1 MTSRIKILRRYSM
14 GAILIVLILVFAV
27 IGIPIAFSLGISS
40 LITLIVEG
48 YPLMV
53 VPQKLF
59 GGMDSFPL
67 LAIPFFMLSGEL
79 MNGGG
84 LNKRIIRVANAF
96 LGNLPGSLPII
107 TIVASAFF
115 AAISGSAV
123 ATVAAIGGITIPAM
137 IKQGYPDHYAAGVAS
152 SASIVGPII
161 PPSITL
167 IVYGSS
173 LQLSISSLFLAS
185 VVPGIIMSLSFILI
199 AVYQAK
205 KNSYPRE
212 GKVSFKEKVD
222 AVKDGFWALMMPI
235 IILGGIFS
243 GKFTPTE
250 AAVVS
255 VVYAFV
261 IGLFVYKG
269 FKLKD
274 LPRIL
279 GESAISTATIM
290 LILATSKILAWVI
303 TVINLPTMVANA
315 ILGITNN
322 AFLIL
327 MLINFILL
335 IVGCLMEANAAV
347 IILIPILVPIVKQLG
362 MSEITFGVL
371 MTVNLCLG
379 LLTPPVGICLLLGSQ
394 MAESKFEKAVVS
406 MLPYFAVGLITL
418 LLTTYVPSLT
428 LWLPGLM

>member
-1 MTSRIKILRRYSM
+1 M
-14 GAILIVLILVFAV
+14 GAVLIILILVFSA
-27 IGIPIAFSLGISS
+27 IGIPIAYSLGISS
-40 LITLIVEG
+40 LITVIQQGL
-48 YPLMV
+48 PLMV
-53 VPQKLF
+53 IPQKLF
-59 GGMDSFPL
+59 NGMDSFPL
-67 LAIPFFMLSGEL
+67 LAIPFFMLSGDL

-96 LGNLPGSLPII
+96 LGDLPGSLPII

-167 IVYGSS
+167 IVYGAS
-173 LQLSISSLFLAS
+173 LQLSISKLFLAS
-185 VVPGIIMSLSFILI
+185 AVPGLLLCVSFIVVAI
-199 AVYQAK
+199 YQAK
-205 KNSYPRE
+205 KHNFPKE
-212 GKVSFKEKVD
+212 GKTDWKEKIT
-222 AVKDGFWALMMPI
+222 ALKDGFWALMMPV

-243 GKFTPTE
+243 GLFTPTE

-255 VVYAFV
+255 VVYAFI

-269 FKLKD
+269 FTIKD

-279 GESAISTATIM
+279 GEAAVSTATIM

-303 TVINLPTMVANA
+303 TVIKLPVMVASA
-315 ILGITNN
+315 ILGLTDSS
-322 AFLIL
+322 FLIF
-327 MLINFILL
+327 MLINIILL
-335 IVGCLMEANAAV
+335 IVGCLMEANAAI
-347 IILIPILVPIVKQLG
+347 IILIPILVPIITQLG
-362 MSEITFGVL
+362 MSPITFGVL

-379 LLTPPVGICLLLGSQ
+379 LLTPPVGVCLLLGSQ
-394 MAESKFEKAVVS
+394 MAGSKFEKAVVS
-406 MLPYFAVGLITL
+406 MIPFFAVGIIVL
-418 LLTTYVPSLT
+418 LLTTFVPALT
-428 LWLPGLM
+428 LWLPSLI

>member
-1 MTSRIKILRRYSM
+1 M
-14 GAILIVLILVFAV
+14 GALLIILILVFAA
-27 IGIPIAFSLGISS
+27 IGIPIAYSLGISS
-40 LITLIVEG
+40 LITILAEG

-53 VPQKLF
+53 IPQKLF

-67 LAIPFFMLSGEL
+67 LAIPFFMLSGDL

-167 IVYGSS
+167 IVYGAS
-173 LQLSISSLFLAS
+173 LQLSISELFLAS
-185 VVPGIIMSLSFILI
+185 AIPGLLISLSFII
-199 AVYQAK
+199 VAIYQAK
-205 KNSYPRE
+205 KHNYPKE
-212 GKVSFKEKVD
+212 GKTNIKEKIN
-222 AVKDGFWALMMPI
+222 AVKDGFWALMMPV

-243 GKFTPTE
+243 GLFTPTE

-255 VVYAFV
+255 VVYSLI

-269 FKLKD
+269 FTIKELPKL
-274 LPRIL
+274 L
-279 GESAISTATIM
+279 GEAAVSTATIM

-303 TVINLPTMVANA
+303 TVINLPVMVADA
-315 ILGITNN
+315 ILGLTDS
-322 AFLIL
+322 AFLIML
-327 MLINFILL
+327 LINIILL
-335 IVGCLMEANAAV
+335 IVGCLMEANAAI
-347 IILIPILVPIVKQLG
+347 IILIPILVPIVTQLG
-362 MSEITFGVL
+362 MSPITFGVL
-371 MTVNLCLG
+371 MTINLCLG
-379 LLTPPVGICLLLGSQ
+379 LLTPPVGVCLLLGSQ

-406 MLPYFAVGLITL
+406 MLPFFAVGLIIL
-418 LLTTYVPSLT
+418 MLTTYVPTLT
-428 LWLPGLM
+428 LWLPSLI

>member
-1 MTSRIKILRRYSM
+1 M
-14 GAILIVLILVFAV
+14 GAVLIILILVFSA
-27 IGIPIAFSLGISS
+27 IGIPIAYSLGISS
-40 LITLIVEG
+40 LVTVIQQGL
-48 YPLMV
+48 PLMV
-53 VPQKLF
+53 IPQKLF
-59 GGMDSFPL
+59 NGMDSFPL
-67 LAIPFFMLSGEL
+67 LAIPFFMLSGDL

-96 LGNLPGSLPII
+96 LGDLPGSLPII

-167 IVYGSS
+167 IVYGAS
-173 LQLSISSLFLAS
+173 LQLSISKLFLAS
-185 VVPGIIMSLSFILI
+185 AVPGLLLSVSFII
-199 AVYQAK
+199 VAIYQAK
-205 KNSYPRE
+205 KHNFPKE
-212 GKVSFKEKVD
+212 GKADWKEKIS
-222 AVKDGFWALMMPI
+222 ALKDGFWALMMPV

-243 GKFTPTE
+243 GLFTPTE

-255 VVYAFV
+255 VVYAFI

-269 FKLKD
+269 FTIKD

-279 GESAISTATIM
+279 GEAAVSTATIM

-303 TVINLPTMVANA
+303 TVIKLPVMVANA
-315 ILGITNN
+315 ILGLTDSS
-322 AFLIL
+322 FLIF
-327 MLINFILL
+327 MLINIILL
-335 IVGCLMEANAAV
+335 VVGCLMEANAAI
-347 IILIPILVPIVKQLG
+347 IILIPILVPIITQLG
-362 MSEITFGVL
+362 MSPITFGVL

-379 LLTPPVGICLLLGSQ
+379 LLTPPVGVCLLLGSQ
-394 MAESKFEKAVVS
+394 MAGSKFEKAVVS
-406 MLPYFAVGLITL
+406 MLPFFAVGLMVL
-418 LLTTYVPSLT
+418 LLTTYVPALT

>member
-1 MTSRIKILRRYSM
+1 M
-14 GAILIVLILVFAV
+14 GPLLIILILVFAA

-40 LITLIVEG
+40 LITIIAEG

-67 LAIPFFMLSGEL
+67 LAIPFFMLSGDL

-96 LGNLPGSLPII
+96 LGNFPGSLPII

-185 VVPGIIMSLSFILI
+185 AVPGIVMSISFILV

-205 KNSYPRE
+205 KNNYPRE
-212 GKVSFKEKVD
+212 GKTSIKEKVD
-222 AVKDGFWALMMPI
+222 AVKDGFWALMMPV

-255 VVYAFV
+255 VVYAFI

-269 FKLKD
+269 FTLKD
-274 LPRIL
+274 LPKIL
-279 GESAISTATIM
+279 GEAAVSTATIM

-315 ILGITNN
+315 ILGLTDN

-327 MLINFILL
+327 MLINIILL

-347 IILIPILVPIVKQLG
+347 IILIPILVPIVTQLG
-362 MSEITFGVL
+362 MSPITFGVL

-394 MAESKFEKAVVS
+394 MAESKFEKAVIS

-418 LLTTYVPSLT
+418 LLTTYVPALT

>member
-1 MTSRIKILRRYSM
+1 M
-14 GAILIVLILVFAV
+14 GLILIILILVFAA
-27 IGIPIAFSLGISS
+27 IGIPIAYSLGISS
-40 LITLIVEG
+40 LITILKEG
-48 YPLMV
+48 YPLIV
-53 VPQKLF
+53 IPQKLF

-67 LAIPFFMLSGEL
+67 LAIPFFMLSGDL

-96 LGNLPGSLPII
+96 LGDLPGSLPII

-161 PPSITL
+161 PPSIIL

-173 LQLSISSLFLAS
+173 LQLSISELFLAS
-185 VVPGIIMSLSFILI
+185 AVPGVLMSLAFI
-199 AVYQAK
+199 AVAIYQAK
-205 KNSYPRE
+205 KNNFPKE
-212 GKVSFKEKVD
+212 GKTSLREKIE
-222 AVKDGFWALMMPI
+222 AVKDGFWSLMMPV

-255 VVYAFV
+255 VVYAFI

-269 FKLKD
+269 FTLKD

-279 GESAISTATIM
+279 SEAAISTATIM

-303 TVINLPTMVANA
+303 TVINLPIMVANA
-315 ILGITNN
+315 ILGITDS

-327 MLINFILL
+327 LLINFILL
-335 IVGCLMEANAAV
+335 IVGCLMEANAAI
-347 IILIPILVPIVKQLG
+347 IILIPILVPIVTKLG
-362 MSEITFGVL
+362 MSPITFGVV

-379 LLTPPVGICLLLGSQ
+379 LLTPPVGVCLLLGSQ
-394 MAESKFEKAVVS
+394 IAESKFEKAVTS
-406 MLPYFAVGLITL
+406 MLPFFMVGLIVL
-418 LLTTYVPSLT
+418 FLTTYVPALT
-428 LWLPGLM
+428 LWLPGL

>member
-1 MTSRIKILRRYSM
+1 M
-14 GAILIVLILVFAV
+14 GAILIILILVFAA
-27 IGIPIAFSLGISS
+27 IGIPIAYSLGISS
-40 LITLIVEG
+40 LITIFHEG

-53 VPQKLF
+53 IPQKLF

-67 LAIPFFMLSGEL
+67 LAIPFFMLSGDL

-96 LGNLPGSLPII
+96 LGDLPGSLTII

-167 IVYGSS
+167 IVYGAS
-173 LQLSISSLFLAS
+173 LQLSISELFLAS
-185 VVPGIIMSLSFILI
+185 AIPGVLMSIAFLIL

-205 KNSYPRE
+205 KNNYPRE
-212 GKVSFKEKVD
+212 GKTSWPEKIK
-222 AVKDGFWALMMPI
+222 AVKDGFWALMMPV

-243 GKFTPTE
+243 GTFTPTE

-255 VVYAFV
+255 VVYAFI
-261 IGLFVYKG
+261 IGFFVYKG
-269 FKLKD
+269 FTLKD
-274 LPRIL
+274 LPKL
-279 GESAISTATIM
+279 LSEAAVSTATIM

-303 TVINLPTMVANA
+303 TVINLPTMVAGA
-315 ILGITNN
+315 ILGLTDS
-322 AFLIL
+322 AFLIF

-335 IVGCLMEANAAV
+335 IVGCLMEANAAI
-347 IILIPILVPIVKQLG
+347 IILIPILVPIVTKLG
-362 MSEITFGVL
+362 MSPVTFGVV

-379 LLTPPVGICLLLGSQ
+379 LLTPPVGVCLLLGSQ
-394 MAESKFEKAVVS
+394 IAESKFEKAVVS
-406 MLPYFAVGLITL
+406 MLPYFAIGFVVL
-418 LLTTYVPSLT
+418 LLTTYVPALT

>member
-1 MTSRIKILRRYSM
+1 M
-14 GAILIVLILVFAV
+14 GAVLIILILLFSVV
-27 IGIPIAFSLGISS
+27 GIPIAYSLGISS
-40 LITLIVEG
+40 LVTIIHEG
-48 YPLMV
+48 FPLMV
-53 VPQKLF
+53 IPQKLF

-67 LAIPFFMLSGEL
+67 LAIPFFMLSGDL

-167 IVYGSS
+167 IVYGAS
-173 LQLSISSLFLAS
+173 LQLSISELFLAS
-185 VVPGIIMSLSFILI
+185 AVPGLLISLAFIIVAI
-199 AVYQAK
+199 YQAK
-205 KNSYPRE
+205 KHNYPRE
-212 GKVSFKEKVD
+212 GKADIKEKIE
-222 AVKDGFWALMMPI
+222 AVKDGFWALMMPA

-243 GKFTPTE
+243 GLFTPTE
-250 AAVVS
+250 AAVVA
-255 VVYAFV
+255 VVYSFI

-269 FKLKD
+269 FTVKD
-274 LPRIL
+274 LPKIL
-279 GESAISTATIM
+279 SEAAISTATIM

-303 TVINLPTMVANA
+303 TVINLPVMVADA
-315 ILGITNN
+315 ILGLTSST
-322 AFLIL
+322 FLIML
-327 MLINFILL
+327 LINMILL
-335 IVGCLMEANAAV
+335 IVGCLMEANAAI
-347 IILIPILVPIVKQLG
+347 IILIPILVPIVTQLG
-362 MSEITFGVL
+362 MSPITFGVM
-371 MTVNLCLG
+371 MTINLCLG
-379 LLTPPVGICLLLGSQ
+379 LLTPPVGVCLLLGSQ
-394 MAESKFEKAVVS
+394 MAGSKFEQAVAS
-406 MLPYFAVGLITL
+406 MLPFFAVGLIVL
-418 LLTTYVPSLT
+418 FLTTYVPALT

>member
-1 MTSRIKILRRYSM
+1 M
-14 GAILIVLILVFAV
+14 GVILIILILVFAA

-40 LITLIVEG
+40 LITIIVEG
-48 YPLMV
+48 YPLVV

-67 LAIPFFMLSGEL
+67 LAIPFFMLSGDL

-161 PPSITL
+161 PPSIAL

-185 VVPGIIMSLSFILI
+185 AIPGVLMSLVFILV

-205 KNSYPRE
+205 KNNYPRE
-212 GKVSFKEKVD
+212 GKISFAEKMD
-222 AVKDGFWALMMPI
+222 AVKDGFWALMMPA

-243 GKFTPTE
+243 GLFTPTE

-255 VVYAFV
+255 VVYAFI

-269 FKLKD
+269 FTIKD

-279 GESAISTATIM
+279 GEAAVSTATIM

-303 TVINLPTMVANA
+303 TVINLPVMVADA
-315 ILGITNN
+315 ILGLTDN

-327 MLINFILL
+327 MLINIILL
-335 IVGCLMEANAAV
+335 IVGCLMEANAAI
-347 IILIPILVPIVKQLG
+347 IILIPILVPIVTQLG
-362 MSEITFGVL
+362 MSPITFGVI

-394 MAESKFEKAVVS
+394 MAGSKFEKAVIS
-406 MLPYFAVGLITL
+406 MLPYFAVGLIVL
-418 LLTTYVPSLT
+418 LLTTFVPALT

>member
-1 MTSRIKILRRYSM
+1 M
-14 GAILIVLILVFAV
+14 GIILIILILVFAI

-40 LITLIVEG
+40 LVTIIAEG
-48 YPLMV
+48 YPLVV

-59 GGMDSFPL
+59 GGIDSFPL
-67 LAIPFFMLSGEL
+67 LAIPFFILSGEL

-185 VVPGIIMSLSFILI
+185 AVPGIFMTFAFILI
-199 AVYQAK
+199 AVYQAR
-205 KNSYPRE
+205 KNNYPRE
-212 GKVSFKEKVD
+212 GKTSFKEKFD
-222 AVKDGFWALMMPI
+222 AVKEGFWALMMPV

-243 GKFTPTE
+243 GTFTPTE

-255 VVYAFV
+255 VVYAFI

-269 FKLKD
+269 FTLKD
-274 LPRIL
+274 LPKIL
-279 GESAISTATIM
+279 GEAAVSASTIM

-315 ILGITNN
+315 ILGITDN

-327 MLINFILL
+327 MLVNIILL

-347 IILIPILVPIVKQLG
+347 IILIPILVPIVTQLG
-362 MSEITFGVL
+362 MSPITFGVL

-394 MAESKFEKAVVS
+394 MAGSKFEKAVIS

-418 LLTTYVPSLT
+418 MLTTFVPAIT

>member
-1 MTSRIKILRRYSM
+1 M

-315 ILGITNN
+315 ILGLTDN

>member
-1 MTSRIKILRRYSM
+1 M
-14 GAILIVLILVFAV
+14 GAVLIILILVFSA
-27 IGIPIAFSLGISS
+27 IGIPIAYSLGISS
-40 LITLIVEG
+40 LITVIQQGL
-48 YPLMV
+48 PLMV
-53 VPQKLF
+53 IPQKLF
-59 GGMDSFPL
+59 NGMDSFPL
-67 LAIPFFMLSGEL
+67 LAIPFFMLSGDL

-96 LGNLPGSLPII
+96 LGDLPGSLPII

-167 IVYGSS
+167 IVYGAS
-173 LQLSISSLFLAS
+173 LQLSISKLFLAS
-185 VVPGIIMSLSFILI
+185 AVPGLLLCVSFIVVAI
-199 AVYQAK
+199 YQAK
-205 KNSYPRE
+205 KHNFPKE
-212 GKVSFKEKVD
+212 GKTDWKEKIT
-222 AVKDGFWALMMPI
+222 ALKDGFWALMMPV

-243 GKFTPTE
+243 GLFTPTE

-255 VVYAFV
+255 VVYAFI

-269 FKLKD
+269 FTIKD

-279 GESAISTATIM
+279 GEAAVSTATIM

-303 TVINLPTMVANA
+303 TVIKLPVMVANA
-315 ILGITNN
+315 ILGLTDSS
-322 AFLIL
+322 FLIF
-327 MLINFILL
+327 MLINIILL
-335 IVGCLMEANAAV
+335 IVGCLMEANAAI
-347 IILIPILVPIVKQLG
+347 IILIPILVPIITQLG
-362 MSEITFGVL
+362 MSPITFGVL

-379 LLTPPVGICLLLGSQ
+379 LLTPPVGVCLLLGSQ
-394 MAESKFEKAVVS
+394 MAGSKFEKAVVS
-406 MLPYFAVGLITL
+406 MIPFFAVGIIVL
-418 LLTTYVPSLT
+418 LLTTFVPALT
-428 LWLPGLM
+428 LWLPSLI

>member
-1 MTSRIKILRRYSM
+1 M
-14 GAILIVLILVFAV
+14 GAILIILILVFSA
-27 IGIPIAFSLGISS
+27 IGIPIAYSLGISS
-40 LITLIVEG
+40 LITILHEG
-48 YPLMV
+48 LPLTV
-53 VPQKLF
+53 IPQKLL

-67 LAIPFFMLSGEL
+67 LAIPFFILSGDL

-167 IVYGSS
+167 IVYGAS
-173 LQLSISSLFLAS
+173 LQLSISELFLAS
-185 VVPGIIMSLSFILI
+185 AVPGIMLSLSFIAI
-199 AVYQAK
+199 AIYQAK
-205 KNSYPRE
+205 KHNYPKE
-212 GKVSFKEKVD
+212 GKVSIKEKID
-222 AVKDGFWALMMPI
+222 AVKDGFWALLMPVV
-235 IILGGIFS
+235 ILGGIFS
-243 GKFTPTE
+243 GYFTPTE
-250 AAVVS
+250 AAVVA
-255 VVYAFV
+255 VVYSFI

-269 FKLKD
+269 FTIKD
-274 LPRIL
+274 IPRL
-279 GESAISTATIM
+279 LSESAVSTATIM

-303 TVINLPTMVANA
+303 TVINLPVLVADA
-315 ILGITNN
+315 ILGITDS
-322 AFLIL
+322 AFLIML
-327 MLINFILL
+327 LINVILL
-335 IVGCLMEANAAV
+335 IVGCLMEANAAI
-347 IILIPILVPIVKQLG
+347 IILIPILVPIVTKLG
-362 MSEITFGVL
+362 MSPVTFGVL

-394 MAESKFEKAVVS
+394 IAESKFEKAVIS
-406 MLPYFAVGLITL
+406 MLPFFAIGLVIL
-418 LLTTYVPSLT
+418 MLTTYVPALT

>member
-1 MTSRIKILRRYSM
+1 M
-14 GAILIVLILVFAV
+14 GAILIILILIFAAV
-27 IGIPIAFSLGISS
+27 GIPIAYSLGISS
-40 LITLIVEG
+40 LITVVQQGLPLIVI
-48 YPLMV
+48 
-53 VPQKLF
+53 PQKLF
-59 GGMDSFPL
+59 AGIDSFPL
-67 LAIPFFMLSGEL
+67 LAIPFFMLSGDL

-137 IKQGYPDHYAAGVAS
+137 IKQGYPDHYAAGIAS

-167 IVYGSS
+167 IVYGAS
-173 LQLSISSLFLAS
+173 LQLSISKLFLAS
-185 VVPGIIMSLSFILI
+185 AVPGLILSGSFILVAI
-199 AVYQAK
+199 YQAK
-205 KNSYPRE
+205 KHNFPKE
-212 GKVSFKEKVD
+212 GKTDWKEKIT
-222 AVKDGFWALMMPI
+222 ALKEGFWALMMPV

-243 GKFTPTE
+243 GLFTPTE

-255 VVYAFV
+255 VVYALI

-269 FKLKD
+269 FTIKD
-274 LPRIL
+274 LPRLL
-279 GESAISTATIM
+279 GEAAVSTATIM

-303 TVINLPTMVANA
+303 TVIKLPTMVASA
-315 ILGITNN
+315 ILGLTDST
-322 AFLIL
+322 FLIF

-335 IVGCLMEANAAV
+335 IVGCLMEANAAI
-347 IILIPILVPIVKQLG
+347 IILIPILVPIVTQLG
-362 MSEITFGVL
+362 MSPITFGVL

-379 LLTPPVGICLLLGSQ
+379 LLTPPVGVCLLLGSQ
-394 MAESKFEKAVVS
+394 IAGSKFEKAVVS
-406 MLPYFAVGLITL
+406 MLPFFVVGIIVL
-418 LLTTYVPSLT
+418 LLVTYVPALT
-428 LWLPGLM
+428 LWLPSLMQ

>member
-1 MTSRIKILRRYSM
+1 M
-14 GAILIVLILVFAV
+14 GVILIIMILVFAA
-27 IGIPIAFSLGISS
+27 IGIPIAYSLGISS
-40 LITLIVEG
+40 LITILNEG
-48 YPLMV
+48 YPLIV
-53 VPQKLF
+53 IPQKLF

-67 LAIPFFMLSGEL
+67 LAIPFFMLSGDL

-96 LGNLPGSLPII
+96 LGDLPGSLPII

-173 LQLSISSLFLAS
+173 LQLSISELFLAS
-185 VVPGIIMSLSFILI
+185 AVPGILMSLAFILV

-205 KNSYPRE
+205 KNNFPRE
-212 GKVSFKEKVD
+212 GKTSWPEKM
-222 AVKDGFWALMMPI
+222 AALKDGFWALMMPVV
-235 IILGGIFS
+235 ILGGIFS
-243 GKFTPTE
+243 GMFTPTE
-250 AAVVS
+250 AAVIS
-255 VVYAFV
+255 VVYAFI

-269 FKLKD
+269 FTLKD
-274 LPRIL
+274 LPRL
-279 GESAISTATIM
+279 LSEAAVSTATIM

-315 ILGITNN
+315 ILGLTDSS
-322 AFLIL
+322 FLIF

-335 IVGCLMEANAAV
+335 IVGCLMEANAAI
-347 IILIPILVPIVKQLG
+347 IILIPILVPIVTQLG
-362 MSEITFGVL
+362 MSPITFGVL

-379 LLTPPVGICLLLGSQ
+379 LLTPPVGVCLLLGSQ
-394 MAESKFEKAVVS
+394 IAESKFEKSVIS
-406 MLPYFAVGLITL
+406 MLPFFAVGLIVL
-418 LLTTYVPSLT
+418 LLTTYVPAMT
-428 LWLPGLM
+428 LWLPGLL

>member
-1 MTSRIKILRRYSM
+1 M
-14 GAILIVLILVFAV
+14 GAVLIILILLFSA
-27 IGIPIAFSLGISS
+27 IGIPIAYSLGISS
-40 LITLIVEG
+40 LVTVVQQGL
-48 YPLMV
+48 PLMV
-53 VPQKLF
+53 IPQKLF
-59 GGMDSFPL
+59 NGMDSFPL
-67 LAIPFFMLSGEL
+67 LAIPFFMLSGDL

-96 LGNLPGSLPII
+96 LGDLPGSLPII

-167 IVYGSS
+167 IVYGAS
-173 LQLSISSLFLAS
+173 LQLSISKLFLAS
-185 VVPGIIMSLSFILI
+185 AVPGLLLSISFITVAI
-199 AVYQAK
+199 YQAK
-205 KNSYPRE
+205 KNNFPKE
-212 GKVSFKEKVD
+212 GKSDWKEKI
-222 AVKDGFWALMMPI
+222 AAIKDGFWALMMPV

-243 GKFTPTE
+243 GLFTPTE

-255 VVYAFV
+255 VVYAFI

-269 FKLKD
+269 FTIKD

-279 GESAISTATIM
+279 GEAAVSTATIM

-303 TVINLPTMVANA
+303 TVIKLPVMVANA
-315 ILGITNN
+315 ILGLTDSS
-322 AFLIL
+322 FLIF
-327 MLINFILL
+327 MLINIILL
-335 IVGCLMEANAAV
+335 VVGCLMEANAAI
-347 IILIPILVPIVKQLG
+347 IILIPILVPIITQLG
-362 MSEITFGVL
+362 MSPITFGVL

-379 LLTPPVGICLLLGSQ
+379 LLTPPVGVCLLLGSQ
-394 MAESKFEKAVVS
+394 MAGSKFEKAVVS
-406 MLPYFAVGLITL
+406 MLPFFVVGLIVL
-418 LLTTYVPSLT
+418 LLTTYVPALT

>member
-1 MTSRIKILRRYSM
+1 M
-14 GAILIVLILVFAV
+14 GIILIILILVFAI

-40 LITLIVEG
+40 LVTIIAEG
-48 YPLMV
+48 YPLVV

-59 GGMDSFPL
+59 GGIDSFPL
-67 LAIPFFMLSGEL
+67 LAIPFFILSGEL

-96 LGNLPGSLPII
+96 LGDIPGSLPII

-185 VVPGIIMSLSFILI
+185 AVPGIIMTIAFILV

-205 KNSYPRE
+205 KNNYPRE
-212 GKVSFKEKVD
+212 GKTSFKEKFD
-222 AVKDGFWALMMPI
+222 AVKEGFWALMMPI

-243 GKFTPTE
+243 GTFTPTE

-255 VVYAFV
+255 VVYAFI

-269 FKLKD
+269 FTLKD
-274 LPRIL
+274 LPKIL
-279 GESAISTATIM
+279 GEAAVSASTIM

-315 ILGITNN
+315 ILGITDN

-327 MLINFILL
+327 MLVNIILL

-347 IILIPILVPIVKQLG
+347 IILIPILVPIVTQLG
-362 MSEITFGVL
+362 MSPITFGVL

-394 MAESKFEKAVVS
+394 MAGSKFEKAVIS

-418 LLTTYVPSLT
+418 MLTTFVPAIT

>member
-1 MTSRIKILRRYSM
+1 M
-14 GAILIVLILVFAV
+14 GGILIILILVFSA
-27 IGIPIAFSLGISS
+27 IGIPIAFSLGVSS
-40 LITLIVEG
+40 LITIMHEGLPLIVI
-48 YPLMV
+48 
-53 VPQKLF
+53 PQKLF
-59 GGMDSFPL
+59 NGMDSFPL
-67 LAIPFFMLSGEL
+67 LAIPFFMLSGDL

-137 IKQGYPDHYAAGVAS
+137 IKQGYPDHYAAGIAS

-161 PPSITL
+161 PPSIAL
-167 IVYGSS
+167 IVYGAS
-173 LQLSISSLFLAS
+173 LQLSISELFLAS
-185 VVPGIIMSLSFILI
+185 ALPGVLISASFILV

-205 KNSYPRE
+205 KHNYPKE
-212 GKVSFKEKVD
+212 GKADWKEKKE
-222 AVKDGFWALMMPI
+222 AIIDGFWALMMPA

-243 GKFTPTE
+243 GLFTPTE

-269 FKLKD
+269 FTLKD
-274 LPRIL
+274 MPKLL
-279 GESAISTATIM
+279 GEAAVSTATIM

-303 TVINLPTMVANA
+303 TVINLPVMVANA
-315 ILGITNN
+315 MLSLTDSS
-322 AFLIL
+322 FLIL
-327 MLINFILL
+327 MLINIILL
-335 IVGCLMEANAAV
+335 IVGCLMECNAAI
-347 IILIPILVPIVKQLG
+347 IILIPILVPIVTQLG
-362 MSEITFGVL
+362 MSPITFGVV

-379 LLTPPVGICLLLGSQ
+379 LLTPPVGVCLLLGSQ
-394 MAESKFEKAVVS
+394 MAGSKFEKAVVS
-406 MLPYFAVGLITL
+406 MIPFFAVGIATL
-418 LLTTYVPSLT
+418 LLTTYWPPLT
-428 LWLPGLM
+428 MWLPGLFK

>member
-1 MTSRIKILRRYSM
+1 M
-14 GAILIVLILVFAV
+14 AAVLIILILVFAA
-27 IGIPIAFSLGISS
+27 IGIPIAYSLGISS
-40 LITLIVEG
+40 LITILHEG
-48 YPLMV
+48 FPLMV
-53 VPQKLF
+53 IPQKLF

-67 LAIPFFMLSGEL
+67 LAIPFFMLSGDL

-96 LGNLPGSLPII
+96 LGDLPGSLPII

-173 LQLSISSLFLAS
+173 LQLSISELFLAS
-185 VVPGIIMSLSFILI
+185 AVPGVLMSISFIAV

-205 KNSYPRE
+205 KNNFPRE
-212 GKVSFKEKVD
+212 GKISWKEKID
-222 AVKDGFWALMMPI
+222 AVKDGFWALMMPV

-255 VVYAFV
+255 VVYAFI

-269 FKLKD
+269 FTLKD
-274 LPRIL
+274 LPRL
-279 GESAISTATIM
+279 LSEAAISTATIM

-303 TVINLPTMVANA
+303 TVINLPTLVANA
-315 ILGITNN
+315 ILGFTDS
-322 AFLIL
+322 AFIIL
-327 MLINFILL
+327 MLINIILL
-335 IVGCLMEANAAV
+335 IVGCLMEANAAI
-347 IILIPILVPIVKQLG
+347 IILIPILVPIITKLG
-362 MSEITFGVL
+362 MSPVTFGVV

-379 LLTPPVGICLLLGSQ
+379 LLTPPVGVCLLLGSQ
-394 MAESKFEKAVVS
+394 IAESRFEKAVVS
-406 MLPYFAVGLITL
+406 MLPFFAVGLAVL
-418 LLTTYVPSLT
+418 LLTTYVPALT
-428 LWLPGLM
+428 LWLPGLL

>member
-1 MTSRIKILRRYSM
+1 M
-14 GAILIVLILVFAV
+14 GVILIIMILVFAA

-40 LITLIVEG
+40 LVTILNEG
-48 YPLMV
+48 YPLIV
-53 VPQKLF
+53 IPQKLF
-59 GGMDSFPL
+59 NGMDSFPL
-67 LAIPFFMLSGEL
+67 LAIPFFMLSGDL

-96 LGNLPGSLPII
+96 LGDLPGSLPII

-173 LQLSISSLFLAS
+173 LQLSISELFLAS
-185 VVPGIIMSLSFILI
+185 AVPGLIMSFVFILV

-205 KNSYPRE
+205 KNNFPKE
-212 GKVSFKEKVD
+212 GKSSWEEKIA
-222 AVKDGFWALMMPI
+222 AVKDGIWALLMPV
-235 IILGGIFS
+235 IILGGIFY
-243 GKFTPTE
+243 GIFTPTE

-255 VVYAFV
+255 VVYAFI

-269 FKLKD
+269 FTLRD
-274 LPRIL
+274 LPKL
-279 GESAISTATIM
+279 LSQAAISTATIM

-303 TVINLPTMVANA
+303 TVINLPTIVANA

-322 AFLIL
+322 TFLIL
-327 MLINFILL
+327 MFINIILL
-335 IVGCLMEANAAV
+335 IVGCLMEANAAI
-347 IILIPILVPIVKQLG
+347 IILIPILVPIVTQLG
-362 MSEITFGVL
+362 MSPITFGVI

-379 LLTPPVGICLLLGSQ
+379 LLTPPVGVCLFLGSQ
-394 MAESKFEKAVVS
+394 IAESKLEKAVIS
-406 MLPYFAVGLITL
+406 MLPYFAVGLIVL
-418 LLTTYVPSLT
+418 LLTTYIPALT

>member
-1 MTSRIKILRRYSM
+1 M

-255 VVYAFV
+255 VVYAFE

-315 ILGITNN
+315 ILGLTDN

>member
-1 MTSRIKILRRYSM
+1 M
-14 GAILIVLILVFAV
+14 GAILIILILVFSA
-27 IGIPIAFSLGISS
+27 IGIPIAYSLGISS
-40 LITLIVEG
+40 LITILHEG
-48 YPLMV
+48 LPLTV
-53 VPQKLF
+53 IPQKLL

-67 LAIPFFMLSGEL
+67 LAIPFFILSGDL

-167 IVYGSS
+167 IVYGAS
-173 LQLSISSLFLAS
+173 LQLSISELFLAS
-185 VVPGIIMSLSFILI
+185 AVPGILLSLSFI
-199 AVYQAK
+199 AVVIYQAK
-205 KNSYPRE
+205 KHNYPKE
-212 GKVSFKEKVD
+212 GKVSIKEKID
-222 AVKDGFWALMMPI
+222 AVKDGFWALLMPV

-243 GKFTPTE
+243 GYFTPTE
-250 AAVVS
+250 AAVVA
-255 VVYAFV
+255 VVYSFI

-269 FKLKD
+269 FTIKD
-274 LPRIL
+274 IPRL
-279 GESAISTATIM
+279 LSESAVSTATIM

-303 TVINLPTMVANA
+303 TVINLPVLVADA
-315 ILGITNN
+315 ILGITDS
-322 AFLIL
+322 AFLIML
-327 MLINFILL
+327 LINVILL
-335 IVGCLMEANAAV
+335 IVGCLMEANAAI
-347 IILIPILVPIVKQLG
+347 IILIPILVPIVTKLG
-362 MSEITFGVL
+362 MSPVTFGVL

-394 MAESKFEKAVVS
+394 MAESKFEKAVIS
-406 MLPYFAVGLITL
+406 MLPFFAIGLAIL
-418 LLTTYVPSLT
+418 MLTTYVPALT

>member
-1 MTSRIKILRRYSM
+1 M
-14 GAILIVLILVFAV
+14 GVILIIMILVFAA
-27 IGIPIAFSLGISS
+27 IGIPIAYSLGISS
-40 LITLIVEG
+40 LITILNEG
-48 YPLMV
+48 YPLIV
-53 VPQKLF
+53 IPQKLF

-67 LAIPFFMLSGEL
+67 LAIPFFMLSGDL

-96 LGNLPGSLPII
+96 LGDLPGSLPII

-173 LQLSISSLFLAS
+173 LQLSISELFLAS
-185 VVPGIIMSLSFILI
+185 AVPGILMSLAFILV

-205 KNSYPRE
+205 KNNFPRE
-212 GKVSFKEKVD
+212 GKTSWPEKM
-222 AVKDGFWALMMPI
+222 AALKDGFWALMMPVV
-235 IILGGIFS
+235 ILGGIFS
-243 GKFTPTE
+243 GMFTPTE

-255 VVYAFV
+255 VVYAFI

-269 FKLKD
+269 FTLKD
-274 LPRIL
+274 LPRL
-279 GESAISTATIM
+279 LSEAAVSTATIM

-315 ILGITNN
+315 ILGLTDSS
-322 AFLIL
+322 FLIF

-335 IVGCLMEANAAV
+335 IVGCLMEANAAI
-347 IILIPILVPIVKQLG
+347 IILIPILVPIVTQLG
-362 MSEITFGVL
+362 MSPITFGVL

-379 LLTPPVGICLLLGSQ
+379 LLTPPVGVCLLLGSQ
-394 MAESKFEKAVVS
+394 IAESKFEKSVIS
-406 MLPYFAVGLITL
+406 MLPFFAVGLIVL
-418 LLTTYVPSLT
+418 LLTTYVPAMT
-428 LWLPGLM
+428 LWLPGLL

>member
-1 MTSRIKILRRYSM
+1 M
-14 GAILIVLILVFAV
+14 GAILIILILVFAAV
-27 IGIPIAFSLGISS
+27 GIPIAYSLGISS
-40 LITLIVEG
+40 LITVVQQGL
-48 YPLMV
+48 PLMV
-53 VPQKLF
+53 IPQKLF
-59 GGMDSFPL
+59 AGMDSFPL
-67 LAIPFFMLSGEL
+67 LAIPFFMLSGDL

-137 IKQGYPDHYAAGVAS
+137 KKQGYPDHYAAGIAS

-167 IVYGSS
+167 IVYGAS
-173 LQLSISSLFLAS
+173 LQLSISKLFLAS
-185 VVPGIIMSLSFILI
+185 AVPGLILSGSFILVAI
-199 AVYQAK
+199 YQAK
-205 KNSYPRE
+205 KNNFPKE
-212 GKVSFKEKVD
+212 GKTDLKEKIT
-222 AVKDGFWALMMPI
+222 ALKDGFWALMMPV

-243 GKFTPTE
+243 GLFTPTE

-255 VVYAFV
+255 VVYALI

-269 FKLKD
+269 FTIKD

-279 GESAISTATIM
+279 GEAAVSTATIM

-303 TVINLPTMVANA
+303 TVIKLPVMVANA
-315 ILGITNN
+315 ILGLTNST
-322 AFLIL
+322 FLIF

-335 IVGCLMEANAAV
+335 IVGCLMEANAAI
-347 IILIPILVPIVKQLG
+347 IILIPILVPIVTQLG
-362 MSEITFGVL
+362 MSPITFGVL

-379 LLTPPVGICLLLGSQ
+379 LLTPPVGVCLLLGSQ
-394 MAESKFEKAVVS
+394 IAGSKFEKAVVS
-406 MLPYFAVGLITL
+406 MLPFFIVGIIVLFL
-418 LLTTYVPSLT
+418 VTYVPALT

>member
-1 MTSRIKILRRYSM
+1 M

>member
-1 MTSRIKILRRYSM
+1 M
-14 GAILIVLILVFAV
+14 GVILIIMILVFAA

-40 LITLIVEG
+40 LVTILNEG
-48 YPLMV
+48 YPLIV
-53 VPQKLF
+53 IPQKLF
-59 GGMDSFPL
+59 NGMDSFPL
-67 LAIPFFMLSGEL
+67 LAIPFFMLSGDL

-96 LGNLPGSLPII
+96 LGDLPGSLPII

-173 LQLSISSLFLAS
+173 LQLSISELFLAS
-185 VVPGIIMSLSFILI
+185 TVPGLIMSFVFILV

-205 KNSYPRE
+205 KNNFPKE
-212 GKVSFKEKVD
+212 GKSSWEEKIA
-222 AVKDGFWALMMPI
+222 AVKDGIWALLMPV

-243 GKFTPTE
+243 GIFTPTE

-255 VVYAFV
+255 VVYAFI

-269 FKLKD
+269 FTLRD
-274 LPRIL
+274 LPKL
-279 GESAISTATIM
+279 LSQAAISTATIM

-303 TVINLPTMVANA
+303 TVINLPTIVANA

-322 AFLIL
+322 TFLIL
-327 MLINFILL
+327 MFINIILL
-335 IVGCLMEANAAV
+335 IVGCLMEANAAI
-347 IILIPILVPIVKQLG
+347 IILIPILVPIVTQLG
-362 MSEITFGVL
+362 MSPITFGVI

-379 LLTPPVGICLLLGSQ
+379 LLTPPVGVCLFLGSQ
-394 MAESKFEKAVVS
+394 IAESKLEKAVIS
-406 MLPYFAVGLITL
+406 MLPYFAVGLIVL
-418 LLTTYVPSLT
+418 LLTTYIPALT